1 MHAANDHKFVVIQD
15 DDDQEYMNATTT
27 GIIYLD
33 RNKRIR
39 NINGEAERICFVE
52 RNKILGRPAEEVFC
66 NFGKSFL
73 RLFALGE
80 NPEQEVYNTTLR
92 AKINGRPTFLHINIL
107 KLMDHAGG
115 VVGNVL
121 ILQDVSAVRAAL
133 KQIQTTKM
141 LLSLGE
147 LAAGVAHHVR
157 TPLTTISGYLQLML
171 GRLEDDKY
179 TVKRDVLEGLLGEV
193 SYINDVVKELVM
205 FAKPAIV
212 KRPGADVNQILN
224 EALALTFNDLGCEG
238 IKINRQIVKGMPTI
252 NADAN
257 FLQQALV
264 NILQNAFEALGTEGV
279 ITVKTWRDFEINML
293 VISIAD
299 DGAGIAEAILPR
311 VFEPFYTTKIDR
323 MGLGL
328 PIAYRIVSE
337 HGGFI
342 NLSLAMGEKT
352 GTKVHVYLPLLES
365 RRECASLMQ
374 QQVLNLQ

>member
-1 MHAANDHKFVVIQD
+1 MYKANESKLMVVPEH
-15 DDDQEYMNATTT
+15 EYKEYVEATTT

-33 RNKRIR
+33 GNKRIK
-39 NINGEAERICFVE
+39 NINLEAERICFVQ
-52 RNKILGRPAEEVFC
+52 RNTILGKKAEEVFN
-66 NFGKSFL
+66 NFGKKFL
-73 RLFALGE
+73 KIFSAGE
-80 NPEQEVYNTTLR
+80 NQEVNSTTIK
-92 AKINGRPTFLHINIL
+92 AIINDQQVYLHINML
-107 KLMDHAGG
+107 KLIDNSGK
-115 VVGNVL
+115 VTGNVL
-121 ILQDVSAVRAAL
+121 IMQDVSAVRAAL

-141 LLSLGE
+141 LMSLGE

-171 GRLEDDKY
+171 GRLENDKY

-212 KRPGADVNQILN
+212 KQPGADINQILN
-224 EALALTFNDLGCEG
+224 EALLLTYKDLGQEG
-238 IKINRQIVKGMPTI
+238 IKISRQIVKGLPTI

-264 NILQNAFEALGTEGV
+264 NILQNSFEAMGSTGTL
-279 ITVKTWRDFEINML
+279 TVKTWRDFEINML
-293 VISIAD
+293 VISISD
-299 DGAGIAEAILPR
+299 TGAGIAQEILPR
-311 VFEPFYTTKIDR
+311 VFEPFYTTKLDR

-342 NLSLAMGEKT
+342 NLSLSAEGAL

-365 RRECASLMQ
+365 KSSHLSLVQ

>member
-1 MHAANDHKFVVIQD
+1 MYKANESKLMVVPEN
-15 DDDQEYMNATTT
+15 EYKEYVEATTT

-33 RNKRIR
+33 GNKRIK
-39 NINGEAERICFVE
+39 NINSEAERICFVQ
-52 RNKILGRPAEEVFC
+52 RNTILGKKAEEVFN
-66 NFGKSFL
+66 NFGKKFL
-73 RLFALGE
+73 NIFSVKE
-80 NPEQEVYNTTLR
+80 NQEVNSTTIK
-92 AKINGRPTFLHINIL
+92 AIINDQQVYLHINML
-107 KLMDHAGG
+107 KLIDNSGKIT
-115 VVGNVL
+115 GNVL
-121 ILQDVSAVRAAL
+121 IMQDVSAVRAAL

-141 LLSLGE
+141 LMSLGE

-171 GRLEDDKY
+171 GRLENDKY

-212 KRPGADVNQILN
+212 KQPGADINQILN
-224 EALALTFNDLGCEG
+224 EALLLTFKDLGQEG
-238 IKINRQIVKGMPTI
+238 IKINRQIVKGLPTI

-264 NILQNAFEALGTEGV
+264 NILQNSFEAMGTIGTL
-279 ITVKTWRDFEINML
+279 TVKTWRDFEINML
-293 VISIAD
+293 VISISD
-299 DGAGIAEAILPR
+299 TGAGIAQEILPR
-311 VFEPFYTTKIDR
+311 VFEPFYTTKLDR

-342 NLSLAMGEKT
+342 NLSLSPEGSP

-365 RRECASLMQ
+365 KSSHLSLVQ

>member
-1 MHAANDHKFVVIQD
+1 MEAVNENKFMVIHD
-15 DDDQEYMNATTT
+15 DDYKEYMEATTT
-27 GIIYLD
+27 GIVYLD
-33 RNKRIR
+33 GQKRIR
-39 NINGEAERICFVE
+39 NINAEAERICFVQ
-52 RNKILGRPAEEVFC
+52 RSLILGRKAEDVFGD
-66 NFGKSFL
+66 FGKKFL
-73 RLFALGE
+73 QVFSGKGE
-80 NPEQEVYNTTLR
+80 QDVQTTTVR
-92 AKINGRPTFLHINIL
+92 AKINGQFVYLH
-107 KLMDHAGG
+107 
-115 VVGNVL
+115 VNVL
-121 ILQDVSAVRAAL
+121 KIIGNSGEVTGKVLIMQDVSAVRATL

-141 LLSLGE
+141 LMSLGE

-171 GRLEDDKY
+171 GRLENDKY

-212 KRPGADVNQILN
+212 KHPGVDINQLLS
-224 EALALTFNDLGCEG
+224 EALLLTFHDLGQEK
-238 IKINRQIVKGMPTI
+238 IKIRRQIVKGLPSI

-264 NILQNAFEALGTEGV
+264 NILQNAFEAMSDEGV
-279 ITVKTWRDFEINML
+279 LTVKTWRDFDINML
-293 VISIAD
+293 VISITD
-299 DGAGIAEAILPR
+299 TGAGIAQEILPR

-342 NLSLAMGEKT
+342 NLSLATNGAT
-352 GTKVHVYLPLLES
+352 GTRVHIYLPILQDK
-365 RRECASLMQ
+365 AGYVSLVQ

>member
-1 MHAANDHKFVVIQD
+1 MYKANESKLMVVPEN
-15 DDDQEYMNATTT
+15 EYKEYVEATTT

-33 RNKRIR
+33 GNKRIK
-39 NINGEAERICFVE
+39 NINSEAERICFVQ
-52 RNKILGRPAEEVFC
+52 RNTILGKKAEEVFN
-66 NFGKSFL
+66 NFGKKFL
-73 RLFALGE
+73 NIFSVKE
-80 NPEQEVYNTTLR
+80 NQEVNSTTIK
-92 AKINGRPTFLHINIL
+92 AIINDQQVYLHINML
-107 KLMDHAGG
+107 KLIDNSGKIT
-115 VVGNVL
+115 GNVL
-121 ILQDVSAVRAAL
+121 IMQDVSAVRAAL

-141 LLSLGE
+141 LMSLGE

-171 GRLEDDKY
+171 GRLENDKY
-179 TVKRDVLEGLLGEV
+179 TVKRDILEGLLGEV

-212 KRPGADVNQILN
+212 KQPGADINQILN
-224 EALALTFNDLGCEG
+224 EALLLTFKDLGQEG
-238 IKINRQIVKGMPTI
+238 IKINRQIVKGLPTI

-264 NILQNAFEALGTEGV
+264 NILQNSFEAMGTIGTL
-279 ITVKTWRDFEINML
+279 TVKTWRDFEINML
-293 VISIAD
+293 VISISD
-299 DGAGIAEAILPR
+299 TGAGIAQEILPR
-311 VFEPFYTTKIDR
+311 VFEPFYTTKLDR

-342 NLSLAMGEKT
+342 NLSLSPEGSP

-365 RRECASLMQ
+365 KSSHLSLVQ